1 MRKVLL
7 FSCLTFF
14 LLFTVSASF
23 GFPTK
28 GQECT
33 KCHTIKKDEALS
45 LLRTFDQNIK
55 VIDVKQSPAK
65 YLWEVSIESGGKKGL
80 LYIDL
85 PKKNVISGSIIEIKG
100 KKNVTQNRLSELNKV
115 NVSQIPLDDAL
126 ILGDKKA
133 KHRVIVFDDPE

>member
-1 MRKVLL
+1 MRKIL
-7 FSCLTFF
+7 FLSTLTF
-14 LLFTVSASF
+14 LLFTVSTSF

-33 KCHTIKKDEALS
+33 KCHSLKKDEALS
-45 LLRTFDQNIK
+45 LLKNFDQNIK
-55 VIDVKQSPAK
+55 ITDIKQSPAK
-65 YLWEVSIESGGKKGL
+65 YLWEVSIETGGKKGV

-100 KKNVTQNRLSELNKV
+100 KKNITQDRLSELNKV
-115 NVSQIPLDDAL
+115 NVSQIPLGDAL
-126 ILGDKKA
+126 VLGDKKA

>member
-1 MRKVLL
+1 MRRVLL
-7 FSCLTFF
+7 FSCLTF
-14 LLFTVSASF
+14 LLFNVSASF

-33 KCHTIKKDEALS
+33 KCHTMKKDEALS
-45 LLRTFDQNIK
+45 LLKTFDQNIK
-55 VIDVKQSPAK
+55 VTDVKQSPAK
-65 YLWEVSIESGGKKGL
+65 YLWEVSVETGGKKGV

-100 KKNVTQNRLSELNKV
+100 KKNITQDRLSELNKV
-115 NVSQIPLDDAL
+115 NVSQIPLNDAL

>member
-1 MRKVLL
+1 MRRVLL

-14 LLFTVSASF
+14 LFTVSASF

-33 KCHTIKKDEALS
+33 KCHTMKKDEAMS

-55 VIDVKQSPAK
+55 VTDVKQSPAK
-65 YLWEVSIESGGKKGL
+65 YLWEVSVETGGKKGV

-100 KKNVTQNRLSELNKV
+100 KRNITQDRLSELNRV
-115 NVSQIPLDDAL
+115 NVSQIPLNDAL

>member
-1 MRKVLL
+1 
-7 FSCLTFF
+7 
-14 LLFTVSASF
+14 VSTSF

-33 KCHTIKKDEALS
+33 KCHTLKKDEALS
-45 LLRTFDQNIK
+45 LLKTFDQNIK
-55 VIDVKQSPAK
+55 ITDVKQSPAK
-65 YLWEVSIESGGKKGL
+65 YLWEVSVETGGKKGL

-100 KKNVTQNRLSELNKV
+100 KRNITQDRLSELNKV
-115 NVSQIPLDDAL
+115 NVSQIPLNDAL

>member
-1 MRKVLL
+1 MRRILL
-7 FSCLTFF
+7 FSCLTF
-14 LLFTVSASF
+14 LLFNVSTSL

-28 GQECT
+28 GQECI
-33 KCHTIKKDEALS
+33 KCHILKKEEALS
-45 LLRTFDQNIK
+45 LLKTFDQNIK
-55 VIDVKQSPAK
+55 VTDIKQSPAK
-65 YLWEVSIESGGKKGL
+65 YLWEISVETGGKKGI

-100 KKNVTQNRLSELNKV
+100 KKNITQDRLSELNKV
-115 NVSQIPLDDAL
+115 NVSQIPLNDAL

>member
-1 MRKVLL
+1 MRRILL
-7 FSCLTFF
+7 FSCLMF
-14 LLFTVSASF
+14 LLFTVSTSF

-33 KCHTIKKDEALS
+33 KCHTLKKDEALS
-45 LLRTFDQNIK
+45 LLKTFNQNIK
-55 VIDVKQSPAK
+55 VTDVKQSPAK
-65 YLWEVSIESGGKKGL
+65 YLWEVSVETGGKKGV

-100 KKNVTQNRLSELNKV
+100 KRNITQDRLSELNRV
-115 NVSQIPLDDAL
+115 NVSQIPLNDAL

>member
-1 MRKVLL
+1 MRRILL
-7 FSCLTFF
+7 LSCLTF
-14 LLFTVSASF
+14 LFFSVSTSF

-33 KCHTIKKDEALS
+33 KCHTMKKDEALS
-45 LLRTFDQNIK
+45 LLKTFDQNIK
-55 VIDVKQSPAK
+55 VTDVKQSPAK
-65 YLWEVSIESGGKKGL
+65 YLWEVSVETGGKKGV

-85 PKKNVISGSIIEIKG
+85 PKRNVISGSIIEIKG
-100 KKNVTQNRLSELNKV
+100 KKNLTQDRLSELNKV
-115 NVSQIPLDDAL
+115 NVSQIPLNDAL

>member
-1 MRKVLL
+1 MRRILL
-7 FSCLTFF
+7 LSCLTF
-14 LLFTVSASF
+14 LFFSVSTSF

-33 KCHTIKKDEALS
+33 KCHNLKKDEALS
-45 LLRTFDQNIK
+45 LLKTFDQNIK
-55 VIDVKQSPAK
+55 VTDVKQSPAK
-65 YLWEVSIESGGKKGL
+65 YLWEVSVETGGKKGV

-100 KKNVTQNRLSELNKV
+100 KKNLTQDRLSELNKV
-115 NVSQIPLDDAL
+115 NVSQIPLNDAL

>member
-1 MRKVLL
+1 MRRILL
-7 FSCLTFF
+7 FSCLTF
-14 LLFTVSASF
+14 LLLNVSSSF

-33 KCHTIKKDEALS
+33 KCHTLKKDEALS
-45 LLRTFDQNIK
+45 LLKTFDQNIK
-55 VIDVKQSPAK
+55 VTDVKQSPAK
-65 YLWEVSIESGGKKGL
+65 YLWEVSVETGGKKGV

-100 KKNVTQNRLSELNKV
+100 KKNITQQRLSELNKV
-115 NVSQIPLDDAL
+115 NVSQIPLNDAL
-126 ILGDKKA
+126 ILGDRKA

>member
-1 MRKVLL
+1 MQKFLL
-7 FSCLTFF
+7 FSCLPFV
-14 LLFTVSASF
+14 LFNVSASF

-33 KCHTIKKDEALS
+33 ECHTLKKDEALS

-55 VIDVKQSPAK
+55 VTDIKQSPAK
-65 YLWEVSIESGGKKGL
+65 YLWEVSVETGGKKGV

-85 PKKNVISGSIIEIKG
+85 PKINVISGSVIEIKG
-100 KKNVTQNRLSELNKV
+100 KKNITQDRLSELNKV
-115 NVSQIPLDDAL
+115 NVSQIPLNDAL